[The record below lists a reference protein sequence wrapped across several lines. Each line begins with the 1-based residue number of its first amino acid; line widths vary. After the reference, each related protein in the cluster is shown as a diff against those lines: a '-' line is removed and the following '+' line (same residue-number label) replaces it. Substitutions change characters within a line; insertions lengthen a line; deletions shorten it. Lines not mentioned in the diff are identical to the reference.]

1 MKYNKLWTNNKKQI
15 IPMFADKR
23 IGDFLESVDR
33 FLPGF
38 LDDLLK
44 TSARGRKEGSGEGGK
59 TSNLALAC
67 AFLTRWLRK
76 ANKIE
81 SRVMGDG
88 STFEMPLPRLYFI
101 WHEHNKGAPLDF
113 NKLWDEAS
121 LTADIAEAIELEA

>member
-38 LDDLLK
+38 VDGLLK
-44 TSARGRKEGSGEGGK
+44 TSAESRREGSVESVK
-59 TSNLALAC
+59 RSNLALSC
-67 AFLTRWLRK
+67 AFLTGWLRT
-76 ANKIE
+76 ADKIKV
-81 SRVMGDG
+81 RKLRDG
-88 STFEMPLPRLYFI
+88 RIDDMPLPRLYFL
-101 WHEHNKGAPLDF
+101 WHEHNNGAPLDF
-113 NKLWDEAS
+113 NKLWDESS